1 VTQGEAIVLAPHNP
15 EWAAAY
21 ASEAASIVR
30 ALSNLPIELE
40 HIGSTA
46 IPGIVAKPVID
57 MLGAVPSVEK
67 LDEHSDRLTTLGYEA
82 LGEFGIAGR
91 RYFRKNAA
99 NGVRTHHLHVFAV
112 DCPEIARHLNFR
124 DYLRAFPMT
133 AVAYS
138 ALKQDLAKRSGDT
151 RAYTDGKTAFV
162 RAVDLRALAWAARN
176 RLQLTRSVREGTVCL
191 DRFSN
196 DSGNG
201 RAR

>member
-1 VTQGEAIVLAPHNP
+1 MTQGEAIVLAPHNP

-67 LDEHSDRLTTLGYEA
+67 LDAHSDRLTTLGYEA

-99 NGVRTHHLHVFAV
+99 NGVRTHH
-112 DCPEIARHLNFR
+112 
-124 DYLRAFPMT
+124 
-133 AVAYS
+133 
-138 ALKQDLAKRSGDT
+138 
-151 RAYTDGKTAFV
+151 YTDGKTAFV
-162 RAVDLRALAWAARN
+162 RAVDLRALAWAARK
-176 RLQLTRSVREGTVCL
+176 RLQLTRGVREGTDCL
-191 DRFSN
+191 HRFSN